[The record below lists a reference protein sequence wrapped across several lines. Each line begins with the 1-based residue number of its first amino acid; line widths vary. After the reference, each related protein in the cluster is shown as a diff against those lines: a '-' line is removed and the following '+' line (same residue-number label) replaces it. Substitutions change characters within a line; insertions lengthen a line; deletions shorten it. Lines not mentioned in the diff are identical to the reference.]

1 MNREGLELA
10 RFFAPARTFAAAVAA
25 LALFAAAPGTAVAEP
40 AHAIAMHG
48 APKYPAD
55 FAYFDYVNPD
65 APKGGEFRLHAIGT
79 FDTLNPYVIKGKPAI
94 GLHHGFGN
102 YFETLT
108 RRSRDEAFSL
118 YGLLAETID
127 MAGDRGWIEFTLRP
141 EARFS
146 DGTPV
151 TVDDVIFS
159 WATLKE
165 KGSPNARATWS
176 RVAQVEKTGP
186 RGVRFTFVDN
196 SNRELPLLVAGFL
209 PILSKRWWQDREFS
223 ETTLE
228 PPLASGPYAVES
240 IEPGRAIVYRR
251 NPNYW
256 GRDLAVNRGQ
266 FNFDT
271 IRYSYFR
278 DSSVALEAFKAGD
291 YDYRSEGDAARWA
304 TQYDFPALADG
315 RAVRETIANGT
326 PSGLRALAFN
336 LRRPLFADRRIRQAL
351 TLAFDFEWL
360 NRALLHQGYART
372 TGMFSKSAL
381 APNGAPSPAE
391 LKLLEPFRDKVPPQ
405 VFGPPFQAPT
415 TDGSGRD
422 RANLRQ
428 AAELL
433 KAAGYTV
440 RDDVL
445 RAPDGTP
452 FRFEITLRL
461 PSNERIAL
469 SFARNLKRLGIE
481 ARVRLVES
489 AQFQGLIDSYD
500 FDMVFG
506 FWGVTLSPGNE
517 QQNYWSSLTADQP
530 GGRNWAGVADPA
542 VDAMIA
548 ALGGARTR
556 EELTA
561 AARALDRI
569 LMWNYY
575 VLPLYHDAGQRIAY
589 WRPLARPQTVPVYGV
604 RLETFWVD
612 GPR

>member
-1 MNREGLELA
+1 MAALNI
-10 RFFAPARTFAAAVAA
+10 PARSIGAAFLG
-25 LALFAAAPGTAVAEP
+25 LAMTVLASGGNAAPS
-40 AHAIAMHG
+40 HAIAMHG

-55 FAYFDYVNPD
+55 FAHFDYVNPN
-65 APKGGEFRLHAIGT
+65 APQGGDLRLHAIGS
-79 FDTLNPYVIKGKPAI
+79 FDTLNPYVIKGKPAT
-94 GLHHGFGN
+94 GLHHSVGY

-108 RRSRDEAFSL
+108 RRSRDEPFSL

-127 MAGDRGWIEFTLRP
+127 MPDDRGSITFTLHK
-141 EARFS
+141 EAAFS

-159 WATLKE
+159 WRTLKE
-165 KGSPNARATWS
+165 NGSPNARATWS
-176 RVAQVEKTGP
+176 RIAHVTKVGE
-186 RGVRFTFVDN
+186 RGVRFTFIDN
-196 SNRELPLLVAGFL
+196 NDRELPLLVAGFL
-209 PILSKRWWQDREFS
+209 PILSERWWQGREFT

-228 PPLASGPYAVES
+228 PPLASGPYVIDE
-240 IEPGRAIVYRR
+240 IEPGRTIVYRR

-256 GRDLAVNRGQ
+256 GAGLAVNRGQ

-271 IRYSYFR
+271 IRYDYFR
-278 DSSVALEAFKAGD
+278 DDSVALEAFKAGD
-291 YDYRSEGDAARWA
+291 YAFRGEGDAARWA

-315 RAVRETIANGT
+315 RAVREVIDNGT

-336 LRRPLFADRRIRQAL
+336 LRRPLFADRRVREAL
-351 TLAFDFEWL
+351 TFAFDFEWL
-360 NRALLHQGYART
+360 NRTLLHEGYERT

-381 APNGAPSPAE
+381 APVGPPSPAE
-391 LKLLEPFRDKVPPQ
+391 LALLEPWRDKVPPE
-405 VFGPPFQAPT
+405 VFGEPFRPPA

-422 RANLRQ
+422 RSNLRK
-428 AAELL
+428 AARLL
-433 KAAGYTV
+433 KQAGFAV
-440 RDDVL
+440 RDDIL
-445 RAPDGTP
+445 YGPGGAP
-452 FRFEITLRL
+452 FRFEITLRQ

-469 SFARNLKRLGIE
+469 AFARNLKRLGIE

-489 AQFQGLIDSYD
+489 AQFQGLIDNYD

-542 VDAMIA
+542 IDAMIE
-548 ALGGARTR
+548 ALRAARTR

-561 AARALDRI
+561 AARALDRV

-575 VLPLYHDAGQRIAY
+575 VLPLYHDAGQRISY
-589 WRPLARPQTVPVYGV
+589 WRPLARPQTVPIYGV
-604 RLETFWVD
+604 RLETFWSAAA
-612 GPR
+612 R